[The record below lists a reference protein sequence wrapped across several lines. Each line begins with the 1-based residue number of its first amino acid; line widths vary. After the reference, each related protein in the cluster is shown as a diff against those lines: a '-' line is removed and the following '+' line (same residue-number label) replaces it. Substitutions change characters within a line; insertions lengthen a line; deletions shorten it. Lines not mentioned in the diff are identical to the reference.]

1 MGSDHSETVKRGGLD
16 SIEGDN
22 GSLTG
27 SVNYP
32 VGGEGKVPWFLQDGD
47 GCIGRS
53 ESVVEGKRGIRSE

>member
-1 MGSDHSETVKRGGLD
+1 MGCDHRELAKRGSLD
-16 SIEGDN
+16 SIECDN
-22 GSLTG
+22 GRLTG